1 MKQIDWIPP
10 HHDKTRWYQRQ
21 YRGPY
26 WLWAVIVVALWATVV
41 SLVEDLA
48 DDSQARVTVE
58 ELS

>member
-1 MKQIDWIPP
+1 MK
-10 HHDKTRWYQRQ
+10 WYQWR

-48 DDSQARVTVE
+48 DQPLAQVTVE
-58 ELS
+58 ELQ

>member
-1 MKQIDWIPP
+1 MAAMK
-10 HHDKTRWYQRQ
+10 WYQWR

-26 WLWAVIVVALWATVV
+26 WLWAIIVVALWATVV

-48 DDSQARVTVE
+48 DDAQARVTVE